1 MNMKRNL
8 GVEKRMDHVRLA
20 VIMLLL
26 VPLPLLYFSPSIRAE
41 SALTSSTFV
50 YTGQFPF
57 QGGPGCGVFIDYF
70 AANEGRSV
78 HIVFSSSVATD
89 VYIANSSQYFEY
101 NENATSHPCPPVGLF
116 KIGTGVTNLST
127 DFVPPSTDMY
137 YVWFGYQPARS
148 TMPSF
153 SIEFN
158 GFPASITMSKSL
170 RISSASTLVVASNVT
185 SQFNQTGPILR
196 ILIAV
201 LLCVLIAVA
210 LVGYRRAKR
219 PKRKRRR
226 VKTRQT

>member
-1 MNMKRNL
+1 
-8 GVEKRMDHVRLA
+8 MDHGRLA

-26 VPLPLLYFSPSIRAE
+26 VPLPLLYLSPSIRAE

-78 HIVFSSSVATD
+78 HIVFSSNVATD

-101 NENATSHPCPPVGLF
+101 NENATSRRCPPVGLF
-116 KIGTGVTNLST
+116 KIGTGITNLST
-127 DFVPPSTDMY
+127 DFVPLSTDTY
-137 YVWFGYQPARS
+137 YVWLGYQPPRS
-148 TMPSF
+148 TMPHF
-153 SIEFN
+153 TIVFN
-158 GFPASITMSKSL
+158 GFPASITMSTSL
-170 RISSASTLVVASNVT
+170 QVSSTSTVLVASNAT
-185 SQFNQTGPILR
+185 SQFNQTGPFLR

-201 LLCVLIAVA
+201 LLCALIAAA
-210 LVGYRRAKR
+210 LFGYRRAKR

-226 VKTRQT
+226 VKTR